1 MTSASHSSNRAS
13 SSVTVCKDL
22 STACPQYKSWGYCRT
37 FPDYMGQ
44 SCMLTCGKCPECKDL
59 NSNCPGWLQY
69 CSRSSIYW
77 PYMSRNCKK
86 TCKICTD
93 GSGGGSGGGGGG
105 GGGGGSGGGG
115 SGKKEFTCD
124 FESGFC
130 DWANQPID
138 DAANWAIG
146 VASGGPSSGAKGS
159 ASYAYVDST
168 SNSYNAKLILP
179 WELVLPLDKTS
190 IGTMCLHLSFQTGS
204 GSLKVIEN
212 VYPTASNKNP
222 QQNVKATL
230 QGSGTW
236 VDGTVLVEVDDK
248 RQLTLEGVVGGSG
261 RVAIDN
267 IAFVKGRC

>member
-44 SCMLTCGKCPECKDL
+44 NCMLTCGKCPECKDL

-77 PYMSRNCKK
+77 PYMSRNC
-86 TCKICTD
+86 
-93 GSGGGSGGGGGG
+93 
-105 GGGGGSGGGG
+105 
-115 SGKKEFTCD
+115 KKEFTCD